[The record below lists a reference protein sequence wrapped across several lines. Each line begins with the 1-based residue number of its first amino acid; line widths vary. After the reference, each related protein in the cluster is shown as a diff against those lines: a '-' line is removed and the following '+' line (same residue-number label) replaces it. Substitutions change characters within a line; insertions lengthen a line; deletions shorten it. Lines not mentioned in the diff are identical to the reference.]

1 MVFLQVVCFFRQN
14 LTIYLSILLYSIN
27 GDIMGKFKTKKKNKW
42 YIVIVFIIIT
52 YFSFRLTYSIL
63 FNTLI
68 NKYIDNSKFI
78 SYLVNNSINQNL
90 EQKNLKDVVNVNLQE
105 PFHLLNY
112 NFSNIIEIAEEKEEE
127 KPTTVIEDPNP
138 VKIEEPLIYLYNSHQ
153 LEGYYSD
160 YLESY
165 NITPTVMFASYI
177 LREKLN
183 DLNLKTI
190 VETRSVKEVLNENN
204 WNYAYSYEASKI
216 LMQKAKEENP
226 SLNYFIDIHRDS
238 SKKDKTTAQIDGK
251 SYAKILFVIG
261 KDHENYQKNL
271 DFATNINSKIINFN
285 DTLSRGVYVKG
296 GIGVNGIYNQDFNP
310 NTILIEVG
318 GVDNTIEEV
327 TNSLSILSKV
337 IFESIGE
344 NIA

>member
-1 MVFLQVVCFFRQN
+1 MSFFKENEIVRQKP
-14 LTIYLSILLYSIN
+14 TFIFIFLLYFIK
-27 GDIMGKFKTKKKNKW
+27 GDNMGKFKAKKKNKW
-42 YIVIVFIIIT
+42 HIVIIFIIIA
-52 YFSFRLTYSIL
+52 YVSFKITYSIL
-63 FNTLI
+63 FNKLI

-78 SYLVNNSINQNL
+78 SYLVNNSVNNTL
-90 EQKNLKDVVNVNLQE
+90 ETKELKDVVTINLQE

-112 NFSNIIEIAEEKEEE
+112 NFSNLIEIKEEKEEE
-127 KPTTVIEDPNP
+127 KVTTVIEDPNP
-138 VKIEEPLIYLYNSHQ
+138 VVIEEPIIYLYNSHQ
-153 LEGYYSD
+153 LESYYSD

-190 VETRSVKEVLNENN
+190 VETNSVKEVLNENN

-216 LMQKAKEENP
+216 LMTNAKNNNP

-238 SKKDKTTAQIDGK
+238 SKKGQTTTTIDNK
-251 SYAKILFVIG
+251 NYAKILFVIG
-261 KDHENYQKNL
+261 KDHKNYEKNL
-271 DFATNINSKIINFN
+271 EFATKINERLVNYNES
-285 DTLSRGVYVKG
+285 LSRGIIAKG
-296 GIGVNGIYNQDFNP
+296 GVGVNGIYNQDFNS
-310 NTILIEVG
+310 NTILIEIG

-327 TNSLSILSKV
+327 TNTLTLLSKA

>member
-1 MVFLQVVCFFRQN
+1 
-14 LTIYLSILLYSIN
+14 
-27 GDIMGKFKTKKKNKW
+27 MGRFKAKKKYKW
-42 YIVIVFIIIT
+42 HIVLIFILIVYI
-52 YFSFRLTYSIL
+52 SFRITYSIL

-78 SYLVNNSINQNL
+78 SYLVNNSVNNML
-90 EQKNLKDVVNVNLQE
+90 ETKDLKDVVTINLKE

-112 NFSNIIEIAEEKEEE
+112 NFSNIIEIKEEKEEE
-127 KPTTVIEDPNP
+127 KVTTIIEDPNP
-138 VKIEEPLIYLYNSHQ
+138 VVIESPIIYLYNSHQ
-153 LEGYYSD
+153 LESYYSD
-160 YLESY
+160 YLETY

-190 VETRSVKEVLNENN
+190 VETNSVKDILNENK

-216 LMQKAKEENP
+216 LMNRAKNENS
-226 SLNYFIDIHRDS
+226 SLNYFIDLHRDS
-238 SKKDKTTAQIDGK
+238 SKKNQTTTTIDNK
-251 SYAKILFVIG
+251 NYAKILFVIG
-261 KDHENYQKNL
+261 KDHENYEKNL
-271 DFATNINSKIINFN
+271 EFATKINDKMVNFN
-285 DTLSRGVYVKG
+285 ESLSRGVYVKG
-296 GIGVNGIYNQDFNP
+296 GVGVNGIYNQDFNP

-327 TNSLSILSKV
+327 TNTLTILSKA

-344 NIA
+344 NVA

>member
-1 MVFLQVVCFFRQN
+1 MV
-14 LTIYLSILLYSIN
+14 
-27 GDIMGKFKTKKKNKW
+27 MGKFKAKKKNKW
-42 YIVIVFIIIT
+42 HIVIIFIIIA
-52 YFSFRLTYSIL
+52 YFSFRITYSIL

-68 NKYIDNSKFI
+68 DKYIDNSKFI
-78 SYLVNNSINQNL
+78 SYLVNNSMNQNL
-90 EQKNLKDVVNVNLQE
+90 EEKNLKDVVTINLQE

-127 KPTTVIEDPNP
+127 KVTTVIEDPNP
-138 VKIEEPLIYLYNSHQ
+138 VVIEEPIIYLYNSHQ
-153 LEGYYSD
+153 LESYYSD
-160 YLESY
+160 YLEVY

-190 VETRSVKEVLNENN
+190 VETNSVKDVLNENS
-204 WNYAYSYEASKI
+204 WNYAHSYEASKI
-216 LMQKAKEENP
+216 LMTNAKTENP

-238 SKKDKTTAQIDGK
+238 SKGNQTTATIDGK
-251 SYAKILFVIG
+251 NYAKVLFVIG
-261 KDHENYQKNL
+261 KDYENYEKNL
-271 DFATNINSKIINFN
+271 EFATKLNEKIINFN
-285 DTLSRGVYVKG
+285 ETLSRGVYVKG
-296 GIGVNGIYNQDFNP
+296 GVGVNGIYNQDFNP

-327 TNSLSILSKV
+327 TNTMTILAKV

-344 NIA
+344 SIA

>member
-1 MVFLQVVCFFRQN
+1 
-14 LTIYLSILLYSIN
+14 
-27 GDIMGKFKTKKKNKW
+27 MGKFKAKKKNKW
-42 YIVIVFIIIT
+42 HIVIIFIIIA
-52 YFSFRLTYSIL
+52 YFSFRITYSIL

-68 NKYIDNSKFI
+68 DKYIDNSKFI
-78 SYLVNNSINQNL
+78 SYLVNNSMNQNL
-90 EQKNLKDVVNVNLQE
+90 EEKNLKDVVTINLQE

-127 KPTTVIEDPNP
+127 KVTTVIEDPNP
-138 VKIEEPLIYLYNSHQ
+138 VVIEEPIIYLYNSHQ
-153 LEGYYSD
+153 LESYYSD
-160 YLESY
+160 YLEVY

-190 VETRSVKEVLNENN
+190 VETNSVKDVLNENS
-204 WNYAYSYEASKI
+204 WNYAHSYEASKI
-216 LMQKAKEENP
+216 LMTNAKTENP

-238 SKKDKTTAQIDGK
+238 SKGNQTTATIDGK
-251 SYAKILFVIG
+251 NYAKVLFVIG
-261 KDHENYQKNL
+261 KDYENYEKNL
-271 DFATNINSKIINFN
+271 EFATKLNEKIINFN
-285 DTLSRGVYVKG
+285 ETLSRGVYVKG
-296 GIGVNGIYNQDFNP
+296 GVGVNGIYNQDFNP

-327 TNSLSILSKV
+327 TNTMTILAKV

-344 NIA
+344 SIA

>member
-1 MVFLQVVCFFRQN
+1 
-14 LTIYLSILLYSIN
+14 
-27 GDIMGKFKTKKKNKW
+27 MGRFKARKKNKW
-42 YIVIVFIIIT
+42 HIIIIFLIIA
-52 YFSFRLTYSIL
+52 YISFRITYSIL

-68 NKYIDNSKFI
+68 NKYIDNSKLI
-78 SYLVNNSINQNL
+78 SYLVNNSINNTL
-90 EQKNLKDVVNVNLQE
+90 ETKELKDVVTINLQE

-112 NFSNIIEIAEEKEEE
+112 NFSNIVEIKEEQEEKNI
-127 KPTTVIEDPNP
+127 TTVIEDPNP
-138 VKIEEPLIYLYNSHQ
+138 VVIEEPIIYLYNSHQ

-160 YLESY
+160 YLQSY

-190 VETRSVKEVLNENN
+190 VETKSIKEILNENN

-216 LMQKAKEENP
+216 LMTNAKTTNP

-238 SKKDKTTAQIDGK
+238 SKREKTTTTIDNK
-251 SYAKILFVIG
+251 NYAKILFVIG
-261 KDHENYQKNL
+261 KDHDNYEKNL
-271 DFATNINSKIINFN
+271 DFATKINERLLNYN
-285 DTLSRGVYVKG
+285 ETLSRGVYVKG
-296 GIGVNGIYNQDFNP
+296 GIGVNGIYNQDFNS

-327 TNSLSILSKV
+327 TNSLTLLSKAL
-337 IFESIGE
+337 FESIGE

>member
-1 MVFLQVVCFFRQN
+1 
-14 LTIYLSILLYSIN
+14 
-27 GDIMGKFKTKKKNKW
+27 MGKFKAKKKNKW
-42 YIVIVFIIIT
+42 HVVLIFIIIA
-52 YFSFRLTYSIL
+52 YISFRITYSFL

-78 SYLVNNSINQNL
+78 SYLVNNSINKTL
-90 EQKNLKDVVNVNLQE
+90 ETKDLKDVVTINLQE

-112 NFSNIIEIAEEKEEE
+112 NFSNLIEIKEEQE
-127 KPTTVIEDPNP
+127 EEQTTTIIEDPNP
-138 VKIEEPLIYLYNSHQ
+138 VVIEEPIIYLYNSHQ

-165 NITPTVMFASYI
+165 NINPTVMFASYI

-190 VETRSVKEVLNENN
+190 VETNSVKEVLNENN

-216 LMQKAKEENP
+216 LMTKAKTENP

-238 SKKDKTTAQIDGK
+238 SKKGQTTTTIDNK
-251 SYAKILFVIG
+251 NYAKILFVIG
-261 KDHENYQKNL
+261 KDHENYEKNL
-271 DFATNINSKIINFN
+271 EFATKINDKIVNFN
-285 DTLSRGVYVKG
+285 ESLSRGVYVKG
-296 GIGVNGIYNQDFNP
+296 GVGVNGIYNQDFNP

-327 TNSLSILSKV
+327 TNTLTILSKV